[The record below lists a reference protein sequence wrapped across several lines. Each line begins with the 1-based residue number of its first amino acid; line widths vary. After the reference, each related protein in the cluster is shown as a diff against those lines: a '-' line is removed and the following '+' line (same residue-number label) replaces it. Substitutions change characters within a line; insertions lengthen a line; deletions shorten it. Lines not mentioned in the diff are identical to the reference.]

1 MKNITKILFVAITS
15 LSLMLTAKAGEMT
28 VNGTAKA
35 TYNATSGQQKDNG
48 IGITNELTFTA
59 SGEMDNGYTWSYS
72 MALDPTT
79 TGDTATSPSNKLVK
93 PMAGSTEKRPFCGP
107 GTGADPF
114 LKSSINSANL
124 SLERSS

>member
-1 MKNITKILFVAITS
+1 
-15 LSLMLTAKAGEMT
+15 MLTAKAGELT

-48 IGITNELTFTA
+48 LGITNELTFTA

-79 TGDTATSPSNKLVK
+79 SGTASSTTVPPSGSAINDDTSITLGMNDFGTIKLCIYLWK
-93 PMAGSTEKRPFCGP
+93 QQEIC
-107 GTGADPF
+107 
-114 LKSSINSANL
+114 I
-124 SLERSS
+124 